1 MCLCVYVVNLIYN
14 TNKVFKGM
22 IKTKVMKH
30 QWKVILVIAII
41 GLIVGCKKTAPDS
54 TAQPTNIF
62 TQTLS
67 NIKLSEPVLLSFDVG
82 SNAAVVSWK
91 VLPNSNY
98 TISKVGIYATF
109 YFSQAGNYTVIAS
122 TNNQQATYNISI
134 TNTVFTDQSDTA
146 FTLQASKLVNVLPNE
161 SVSFTANNTGGT
173 NLVWSSSGNVSLANT
188 VANPAIFSLG
198 SGKTGSVT
206 VASSSNFRSR
216 TVWLQDS
223 SLASVGLAAVPF
235 IFSDKLTITPSV
247 VKDGSGNKTMVL
259 TAHTLYNYQSGKDSI
274 LSNVDNNS
282 YGYTVNY
289 GGVVTAMV
297 PASIIKPAISTNNIN
312 GITVGTHAF
321 LINFGNRT
329 YTGKVTLNASGVFTF
344 SWAGNSDVS
353 IYPLVLQ

>member
-1 MCLCVYVVNLIYN
+1 
-14 TNKVFKGM
+14 M

-173 NLVWSSSGNVSLANT
+173 NLVWSSSGNISLANT
-188 VANPAIFSLG
+188 VANPAVFSFG
-198 SGKTGSVT
+198 SGKTGRVT
-206 VASSSNFRSR
+206 VAGSINFRSR

-282 YGYTVNY
+282 
-289 GGVVTAMV
+289 
-297 PASIIKPAISTNNIN
+297 
-312 GITVGTHAF
+312 
-321 LINFGNRT
+321 
-329 YTGKVTLNASGVFTF
+329 
-344 SWAGNSDVS
+344 
-353 IYPLVLQ
+353 